1 MNPILLIILEIEAGL
16 FVYGSKLG
24 FDLKAEASTVSQID
38 LVPTLSLLLGKL
50 YSHHLNLL
58 LRPYDLTAPSFDYS
72 RSQRK
77 TILFITY
84 YNLICSSEG
93 RLKIIVMNE
102 NTLHAI

>member
-1 MNPILLIILEIEAGL
+1 M
-16 FVYGSKLG
+16 LG

-38 LVPTLSLLLGKL
+38 LVPTLALLLGKL

-77 TILFITY
+77 TILFIAY

-93 RLKIIVMNE
+93 LLKIIVMNE